1 MFVATE
7 VAVGIC
13 GLSLFRYI
21 TINPQV
27 RVTKENRAA
36 GALDNH
42 TEGEMYNEHFL
53 RKFICNKASEIMPGI
68 SAFVTDSCE
77 N

>member
-1 MFVATE
+1 MFATTE
-7 VAVGIC
+7 VTVGSC

-42 TEGEMYNEHFL
+42 AEEEMYKEHFL
-53 RKFICNKASEIMPGI
+53 RKFVCNKAPEIMPGI
-68 SAFVTDSCE
+68 NAFVTDPCE